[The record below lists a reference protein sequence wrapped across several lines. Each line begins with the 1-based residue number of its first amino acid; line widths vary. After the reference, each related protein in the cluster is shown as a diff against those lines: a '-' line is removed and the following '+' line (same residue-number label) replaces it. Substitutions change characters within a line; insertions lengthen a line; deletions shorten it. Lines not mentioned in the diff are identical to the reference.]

1 MTDVGFAERCAICD
15 AEDLDPVADCLRDG
29 TCDHRVYRCE
39 ACDYTQLL
47 PRLTA
52 EQDQAYYDGNGQDR
66 AIRERIDLTWERQ
79 AFSIDVERRAD
90 TVSELFSKGSTI
102 LDVGTGYG
110 FFLEAMAA
118 RGFSVRGIEI
128 GRVRREM
135 ARYVTSAPID
145 ETNLV
150 VENPDPEQAADVVTL
165 FHVLEHVADPISFA
179 KKLRTLVR
187 PGGALVCEVPN
198 VNELLLDTCPEYRH
212 FYWIRAHLS
221 YFSDA
226 ILKRVLHQAGFA
238 SVEVTFIQRYG
249 IENLGHWLAFG
260 KPQIQ
265 RPLFRIDRAYRWLE
279 DSYRDQLSLDGR
291 TDTLWAVARV

>member
-1 MTDVGFAERCAICD
+1 MIDVGCAECCAICG
-15 AEDLDPVADCLRDG
+15 AEDLDPMVDCLRDG
-29 TCDHRVYRCE
+29 TSDHRVYRCE

-47 PRLTA
+47 PRPTV
-52 EQDQAYYDGNGQDR
+52 EQDKAYYDQNGQDR
-66 AIRERIDLTWERQ
+66 TIRERIDLTWERQ
-79 AFSIDVERRAD
+79 AFSLDVERRSNA
-90 TVSELFSKGSTI
+90 VSALFRKGSTL

-110 FFLEAMAA
+110 FFLEEMAA

-128 GRVRREM
+128 GRERREM
-135 ARYVTSAPID
+135 ARDVTSAPID

-150 VENPDPEQAADVVTL
+150 VEHPDPEQAADVVTL

-198 VNELLLDTCPEYRH
+198 VNELLLDTCPEYWH

-279 DSYRDQLSLDGR
+279 DSYRDQLSIDGR